1 MEACY
6 SELVLV
12 SLFFR
17 EQIFL
22 PEQLQEDK
30 RKNKQNF
37 LKNFGFSMK
46 WKILPYFYG
55 PLTENMYFMQTFFF
69 SGAIFRFLLSQCL
82 FSEKHIKALWN
93 LFKKLFILF
102 SGIIDQGSNSLKE
115 GPQGLPR
122 GPRGQSRGLLQGR
135 PGPRGP
141 LQKNRDYPR
150 VHSRRL

>member
-30 RKNKQNF
+30 RKNKHNF

-46 WKILPYFYG
+46 WKILPDFYG

-69 SGAIFRFLLSQCL
+69 SRVQ
-82 FSEKHIKALWN
+82 FSDFFYHNA
-93 LFKKLFILF
+93 F
-102 SGIIDQGSNSLKE
+102 S
-115 GPQGLPR
+115 
-122 GPRGQSRGLLQGR
+122 
-135 PGPRGP
+135 
-141 LQKNRDYPR
+141 QKNT
-150 VHSRRL
+150 